1 MNNRSFVFPVQLLP
15 LVLIVLAGISRAA
28 SAPPVEPVSSLLYSP
43 EEIVEVRNAVAT
55 NPVMKVAADE
65 FLKRSERW
73 MQMSEKEL
81 ESLLPPPDAMYAAGY
96 AGDPKTNAPWS
107 RWGRGG
113 EVCSLDHPREVK
125 SPYTGDVYGIQKPGE
140 PYFDDGKGWVRPEDG
155 KKFYFKAYWNAY
167 VIRAFHEAIDWLSVS
182 YILTGDQ
189 NYADRALWIFDRLAT
204 LRANRPPDLV
214 ETCIDFPVPV
224 RPGAKYGFFTFD
236 GNQGND
242 RMYASALAFDL
253 VGRAASASKPSPTNP
268 SLSTFENI
276 RKNYFSVCERELVDN
291 GGSLQNHATSAY
303 ASMIAQA
310 LLFGYPDDV
319 LKGIEACYG
328 FLDNTIDRDGEYYEI
343 SASYSTVCREYG
355 GRMLSLFGHY
365 KPDRYPDPKAFP
377 NPDDFPGR
385 LKFGNNPIWF
395 ATAVTSMYSLSTLSR
410 RAQYGDSGADR
421 YTPLPTATTKAFDP
435 AAAPFYSPEARQ
447 KMTFLKLFY
456 HQTDTPGWKSICSRL
471 FHQIPEAARSDGKN
485 FIGGILQYGPSQW
498 SVPKEAEGSLPP
510 ELREEQSV
518 VTGHRR
524 IAILRSGEGKNQR
537 AIFIRGGSNAA
548 HSHNDQMAVT
558 YYADGMSLT
567 GTPGYYLWGTPMHRG
582 YVTRSV
588 AHAMVVVDEDL
599 PNAEFVSM
607 RPPARIEGFL
617 PFGPAQFIEMSD
629 PGLWPQSHLTQYR
642 RQNWL
647 IDISDTECYFVD
659 AFWVEGGKTHDYVWQ
674 APFVDPPKDTD
685 LSLTGIDPKPILGVW
700 SLAGLDERN
709 RGAVFNQPGKS
720 WGERLETGTETMR
733 PVGIPG
739 ERLPDSRW
747 NPPPGN
753 GYGFLWDIKGERTD
767 RDWSA
772 TWLLHDQAHF
782 TRLTMLDS
790 GRQTV
795 LTGKAPSLKKD
806 RFFNPVIARRQSADG
821 SPLKSRFLT
830 LVQASA
836 NQDDWPIN
844 DVKSIPEAGPDN
856 VGLVATHRDGTRDTL
871 LAAGPGNEK
880 LEVPSVKLHGKR
892 AFIRKDTEGN
902 ISQLMLSEGTSLESE
917 GISLRLPSDNWKGK
931 VTGVSA
937 SDIAVDCALP
947 DNGALRWQAAMF
959 SSPADA
965 WTPYASNEFFTVE
978 NVVKNPDGGSVLN
991 FDRQSVIAS
1000 RLKVSETDYPSG
1012 AVTTQWPNEL
1022 SCQYPREW
1030 TPNEQYQSRVF
1041 EGHLIRQES
1050 DPTKSTVVTGY
1061 VDADRLLVEDAHAM
1075 EEGKYYHI
1083 MAVQPGDLL
1092 QIPTFAILE
1101 RLKEGGWSIRA
1112 NMDVDLMLGDKP
1124 AKWILRTEDA
1134 HDAMLVPDKTGRLHI
1149 PVSLLGNGKGT
1160 LLRN

>member
-1 MNNRSFVFPVQLLP
+1 LALLAAIS
-15 LVLIVLAGISRAA
+15 VGICPSQ
-28 SAPPVEPVSSLLYSP
+28 SSDLPPVEPVSSLLYSP
-43 EEIVEVRNAVAT
+43 EEIFEVRKEVAS
-55 NPVMKVAADE
+55 NPVMKAAADE

-73 MQMSEKEL
+73 MNMGEEQIAG
-81 ESLLPPPDAMYAAGY
+81 LLPAPDAMYAAGY
-96 AGDPKTNAPWS
+96 AGDPKTNGAWS
-107 RWGRGG
+107 RWGREG
-113 EVCSLDHPREVK
+113 EVCSLDRPFEAK
-125 SPYTGDVYGIQKPGE
+125 SPYTGDIYGIQKPGE
-140 PYFDDGKGWVRPEDG
+140 PYYDDGKGWVRPEDG

-167 VIRAFHEAIDWLSVS
+167 VIRALHEAIDWLSVS
-182 YILTGDQ
+182 YMLTGDKR
-189 NYADRALWIFDRLAT
+189 YADRALYLFDQLAT
-204 LRANRPPDLV
+204 LRAKRPPGLV

-224 RPGAKYGFFTFD
+224 RPGAKYGFFTYD

-253 VGRAASASKPSPTNP
+253 VGKAASASKPSPTNP

-276 RKNYFSVCERELVDN
+276 RKNYFFVCERELVDK

-377 NPDDFPGR
+377 NPDDFPGK

-421 YTPLPTATTKAFDP
+421 YTPLPTATTKAFDA

-447 KMTFLKLFY
+447 KMTSLKLFY
-456 HQTDTPGWKSICSRL
+456 HQTDNSDWKGTCSRL
-471 FHQIPEAARSDGKN
+471 YYQIPDAARSAGKN
-485 FIGGILQYGPSQW
+485 FINGILQYGPSQW
-498 SVPKEAEGSLPP
+498 TAPAEVSGSLPP
-510 ELREEQSV
+510 ELSEKQSV
-518 VTGHRR
+518 VTGHKR
-524 IAILRSGEGKNQR
+524 IAILRSGDGKNQR

-582 YVTRSV
+582 FVTRSV

-599 PNAEFVSM
+599 PKAEFVAL
-607 RPPARIEGFL
+607 RPAARIEGYL

-629 PGLWPQSHLTQYR
+629 PALWPQSHLAQYR
-642 RQNWL
+642 RQSWL

-685 LSLTGIDPKPILGVW
+685 FSVTGISPRPFKGVW
-700 SLAGLDERN
+700 SLAGLDEKN
-709 RGAVFNQPGKS
+709 REAIFNQPGKS

-733 PVGIPG
+733 PVGVKG
-739 ERLPDSRW
+739 ERLPDNRW

-753 GYGFLWDIKGERTD
+753 GYGFIWDIKGDRTD
-767 RDWSA
+767 KDWSA
-772 TWLLHDQAHF
+772 TWLLHDQTHF
-782 TRLTMLDS
+782 TKLTMLDS

-795 LTGKAPSLKKD
+795 ITGKAPSLKKD
-806 RFFNPVIARRQSADG
+806 RAFNPVIARRQCEDG
-821 SPLKSRFLT
+821 TPLKSRFLT
-830 LVQASA
+830 LVQASE
-836 NQDDWPIN
+836 NKDSWP
-844 DVKSIPEAGPDN
+844 VKEAKSLAGAGPGN

-871 LAAGPGNEK
+871 LATGPGNDN
-880 LEVPSVKLHGKR
+880 LDLPAARLHGKR
-892 AFIRKDTEGN
+892 AFIRKDPHGA
-902 ISQLMLSEGTSLESE
+902 ISRLMLSEGTSLEAE
-917 GISLRLPSDNWKGK
+917 GITLRLPAESWKGK
-931 VTGVSA
+931 VTKVSGNE
-937 SDIAVDCALP
+937 IAVDSALP
-947 DNGALRWQAAMF
+947 DNGALRWQAALF

-965 WTPYASNEFFTVE
+965 WTPYASTEFFTVE
-978 NVVKNPDGGSVLN
+978 NVVKNPDGGSLLK

-1000 RLKVSETDYPSG
+1000 RLKVAAADSPSG

-1022 SCQYPREW
+1022 SCQYPKEW
-1030 TPNEQYQSRVF
+1030 TPNEPYQSRVF
-1041 EGHLIRQES
+1041 EGHLIRQENN
-1050 DPTKSTVVTGY
+1050 PAKSTVVTGY
-1061 VDADRLLVEDAHAM
+1061 IGADKLLVEDACAM
-1075 EEGKYYHI
+1075 EEGKYYNI

-1092 QIPTFAILE
+1092 QIPSFAIME
-1101 RLKEGGWSIRA
+1101 RLKEGEWTIRA
-1112 NMDVDLMLGDKP
+1112 NMDVVLAFPGKP
-1124 AKWILRTEDA
+1124 AEWILRNEGSRDVP
-1134 HDAMLVPDKTGRLHI
+1134 LVPDNKYCLHI
-1149 PVSLLGNGKGT
+1149 PVSLLKDGKGT
-1160 LLRN
+1160 LIRN